1 MHLNLSFEM
10 RHIFRILILLAIVAA
25 VVIYYIGDGYAHL
38 PGALRGKA
46 NEQYLLGQSYYGGD
60 FVPQSYEKAVKWY
73 TKASAQHYAPATC
86 ALGECYYNG
95 EGVKVSY
102 DTAFCLLK
110 EASTSD
116 TLAEAY
122 YYLGKCYQEGH
133 GVKLSNSLAF
143 REYAKAAMLGHKP
156 SETAM
161 WQMDSHSN
169 LAVSEIK
176 YNKNKLEAELITAEE
191 YGKLR
196 EFYKKFID

>member
-1 MHLNLSFEM
+1 M
-10 RHIFRILILLAIVAA
+10 RHIFRIILLLAIAA
-25 VVIYYIGDGYAHL
+25 AGIIYYIGDGYAHL

-46 NEQYLLGQSYYGGD
+46 DQQYLLGQSYYEGN
-60 FVPQSYEKAVKWY
+60 FVPQSYEKAAKWY

-110 EASTSD
+110 EATAAD
-116 TLAEAY
+116 TLVEAY

-133 GVKLSNSLAF
+133 GVRLNNALAF

-161 WQMDSHSN
+161 WQMESHSN
-169 LAVSEIK
+169 LAVSELRYCK
-176 YNKNKLEAELITAEE
+176 DKLDSELITAEE
-191 YGKLR
+191 YQKLKA
-196 EFYKKFID
+196 FYKKFID